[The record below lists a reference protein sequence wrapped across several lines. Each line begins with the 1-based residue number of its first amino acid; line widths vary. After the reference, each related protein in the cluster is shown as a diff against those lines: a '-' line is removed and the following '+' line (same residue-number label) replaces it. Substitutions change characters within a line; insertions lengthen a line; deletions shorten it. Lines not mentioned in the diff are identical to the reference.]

1 MINTGGSTAVMSNY
15 DAFLSRL
22 DNGGRANVE
31 RHITACQRE
40 PRGEHL
46 KLWRRLAGHLSA
58 LTPHVIKVS
67 GQRAVQFYEADG
79 NFRRQLFALEDLRDG
94 KIGVYSPDVLQAAI
108 SAGLLTS
115 ESGEDRHP
123 ILFAL
128 GAAPGEQLRIERL
141 TASTTTSAPE
151 YYRHM
156 LDWNRKAIRITLPV
170 DATLTQIESA
180 ESICTMAVA
189 K

>member
-1 MINTGGSTAVMSNY
+1 MIKSGGTTAVMSNY
-15 DAFLSRL
+15 DSFLSRL

-46 KLWRRLAGHLSA
+46 KLWRRFAGHLA
-58 LTPHVIKVS
+58 GLTPHVITVA

-79 NFRRQLFALEDLRDG
+79 SFRRQLFALEDLRDG
-94 KIGVYSPDVLQAAI
+94 KIAVYAQDVLPEAI
-108 SAGLLTS
+108 ATGLLLNDA
-115 ESGEDRHP
+115 GEDRQR
-123 ILFAL
+123 ILFAV
-128 GAAPGEQLRIERL
+128 GSAPNEQLRIERL
-141 TASTTTSAPE
+141 TASTTKSAPE

-170 DATLTQIESA
+170 DATIAQA
-180 ESICTMAVA
+180 EAAEAICSLAVV